1 MQKLADEA
9 YLLNEALDKEKTERT
24 FKAKELRDYTEYELH
39 KLQKLNEEFNE
50 KTRDEFLHVTNNLAK
65 EMDNR
70 FEHQD
75 QIVDNL
81 SNVVKT
87 IQDTLKVIGKDV

>member
-39 KLQKLNEEFNE
+39 KL
-50 KTRDEFLHVTNNLAK
+50 
-65 EMDNR
+65 
-70 FEHQD
+70 
-75 QIVDNL
+75 
-81 SNVVKT
+81 
-87 IQDTLKVIGKDV
+87 